1 MKPFLLSISDKDSSG
16 IPLLDWLVNALRTP
30 LYDEALAR
38 ALKIPQ
44 CQIIPFFGS
53 FIREINYVG
62 THMPNLKVLAPNLQ
76 SKELQKIQKVSL
88 LLNFG
93 ILSFSN
99 TLNEANRVKTWKTA

>member
-38 ALKIPQ
+38 ALRISQ

-76 SKELQKIQKVSL
+76 SKELQKIQKVSVP
-88 LLNFG
+88 
-93 ILSFSN
+93 SN
-99 TLNEANRVKTWKTA
+99 